1 MRTVAVGGVAA
12 LVAVALAGC
21 HPSPPGPTPPVSPS
35 ASTPAGPLGRVV
47 PRDLVSAPC
56 LQPDGSMRV
65 FGTCAMHVDDPT
77 QPSVLVLQS
86 DRAFS
91 VYTGGQRTLVAPHG
105 DGMARIGVP
114 VTGPADVTVGCV
126 GAAVCS
132 VSLGDAIPDLSG

>member
-12 LVAVALAGC
+12 LVAVLVAGC
-21 HPSPPGPTPPVSPS
+21 HPSPTPSSTPPSS
-35 ASTPAGPLGRVV
+35 ASSPVGPPGSVV
-47 PRDLVSAPC
+47 PLDLVSAPC

-65 FGTCAMHVDDPT
+65 FGTCAVHVADPK

-91 VYTGGQRTLVAPHG
+91 VYVGGESKLVAPKG
-105 DGMARIGVP
+105 DGMARVGIP
-114 VTGPADVTVGCV
+114 VTGPADVTVRCV

-132 VSLGDAIPDLSG
+132 VSIGDAMPDLSG